1 MSLKKIPH
9 PNFHTLCIGYVV
21 KHIWKSHR
29 PVCSGSGEITL
40 GPKNRSYAAKLIS
53 SQVSLFLTVLL
64 PIHTVFCAE
73 LLDLQLWRALMD
85 TGTLWKK
92 GTKNVSFVLW
102 ADFGIQKHSEVA
114 LTLLAAPRKTWN
126 GREEVGPPAQE
137 CTPHGPGPGAPLDQK
152 QHVSWQSFRQQ
163 AVIFLSIISI
173 AVYHHNL
180 ESQMLNLNS
189 AKLLHSRRAGLSS
202 TMLNKTSQVVV
213 FLGVF
218 GFPLIVESQFD
229 SFCAVTSLLLS
240 SNLDGP
246 EEMSKFSAPGWSD
259 KTSRET
265 EVANCTFKCIHT

>member
-152 QHVSWQSFRQQ
+152 QHVSWQLFRQQ

-173 AVYHHNL
+173 AV
-180 ESQMLNLNS
+180 SI
-189 AKLLHSRRAGLSS
+189 
-202 TMLNKTSQVVV
+202 
-213 FLGVF
+213 
-218 GFPLIVESQFD
+218 P
-229 SFCAVTSLLLS
+229 
-240 SNLDGP
+240 
-246 EEMSKFSAPGWSD
+246 
-259 KTSRET
+259 
-265 EVANCTFKCIHT
+265 